1 MLWGELSTAVAD
13 QSADVKALL
22 QNTNAACGHLAVL
35 PVAFAMPMLGISGAS
50 ATVGL
55 QIGYSL
61 ADIAA
66 KCAYGFMI
74 YGIARAKMQ
83 AEGLSHEETTAQ
95 LVQTI

>member
-1 MLWGELSTAVAD
+1 MLGKTRT
-13 QSADVKALL
+13 LL
-22 QNTNAACGHLAVL
+22 IVTWLFYPL
-35 PVAFAMPMLGISGAS
+35 AFAMPLLGVSGAS

-55 QIGYSL
+55 QVGYSI

-83 AEGLSHEETTAQ
+83 AENLSVETAGAPVGQ
-95 LVQTI
+95 VA